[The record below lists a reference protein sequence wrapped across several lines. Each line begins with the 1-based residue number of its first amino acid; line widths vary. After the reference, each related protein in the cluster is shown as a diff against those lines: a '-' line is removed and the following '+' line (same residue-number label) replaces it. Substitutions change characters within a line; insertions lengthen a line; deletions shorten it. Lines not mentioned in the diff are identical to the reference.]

1 MEESME
7 QREGYKVERR
17 DAASLQGAPDA
28 YESEMDVWM
37 FEVGKPCP
45 RCGLIVEAE
54 ADGRPRVHTWAI
66 CIELLR
72 VEVERLRAGWRASEV
87 LRDRLLARVESGTP
101 AVVKAM
107 QEHIEDLRKMLF
119 AE

>member
-1 MEESME
+1 ME
-7 QREGYKVERR
+7 QREGYKVKVTEVRR
-17 DAASLQGAPDA
+17 VAPAEDEYAA
-28 YESEMDVWM
+28 EMDVWM

-45 RCGLIVEAE
+45 RCGLLVGAE
-54 ADGRPRVHTWAI
+54 VDGRPRVHTLAM

-72 VEVERLRAGWRASEV
+72 AEVERLTTNWYTGD
-87 LRDRLLARVESGTP
+87 LLHDRELGLAEKEMP
-101 AVVKAM
+101 WVVKAM